1 MKTRFSSLVT
11 VKKNTMKKSERV
23 VQSANADL
31 NSAVMALQISKNSL
45 NTIDT
50 PESGFMSD
58 FLASRTLLD
67 SGRNLIKHNQEWVAY
82 AKNQVQSAKEQLKI
96 DMIEY
101 EKFKYLDLQ
110 EIKKIIKKQ
119 KFLEAKEL
127 DEIALITYGR
137 KTDNSNCLFCLGK
150 LVR

>member
-11 VKKNTMKKSERV
+11 LKKSTMKKSERV

-31 NSAVMALQISKNSL
+31 NSAVMALEISKGSL
-45 NTIDT
+45 NSIET
-50 PESGFMSD
+50 PKNGFMSD

-67 SGRNLIKHNQEWVAY
+67 SGRTLIRHNQEWVEY
-82 AKNQVQSAKEQLKI
+82 SKNQVSLAKEQLKF
-96 DMIEY
+96 DMVEY

-119 KFLEAKEL
+119 KMLEAKEL
-127 DEIALITYGR
+127 DEVALMTHAR
-137 KTDNSNCLFCLGK
+137 KKNRKNIDNK
-150 LVR
+150 KAI

>member
-31 NSAVMALQISKNSL
+31 NSAVMALEISKNSL
-45 NTIDT
+45 NSITT

-58 FLASRTLLD
+58 FIASRTLLD
-67 SGRNLIKHNQEWVAY
+67 SGRNLIKHNKEWVEY
-82 AKNQVQSAKEQLKI
+82 SKNQVHFAKEQLKI

-101 EKFKYLDLQ
+101 EKFKYLDLE
-110 EIKKIIKKQ
+110 EIKKVIKKQ
-119 KFLEAKEL
+119 KMLEAKEL
-127 DEIALITYGR
+127 DEVALMTYTR
-137 KTDNSNCLFCLGK
+137 KTDTKSIDNIK
-150 LVR
+150 AI

>member
-11 VKKNTMKKSERV
+11 VKKSAMKKSERV
-23 VQSANADL
+23 VQRANADL
-31 NSAVMALQISKNSL
+31 NNAVIALQISKNSL
-45 NTIDT
+45 NSIAT
-50 PESGFMSD
+50 PEKGFMSD

-67 SGRNLIKHNQEWVAY
+67 SGRNLIKHNQEWVTY
-82 AKNQVQSAKEQLKI
+82 SKNQVEIAKEQLKI

-119 KFLEAKEL
+119 KILDAKEL
-127 DEIALITYGR
+127 DEVALMTFAR
-137 KTDNSNCLFCLGK
+137 KTDNTK
-150 LVR
+150 VAT

>member
-11 VKKNTMKKSERV
+11 VKKDTMKKSERV

-45 NTIDT
+45 NSIGT

-67 SGRNLIKHNQEWVAY
+67 SGRNLIKHNQEWV
-82 AKNQVQSAKEQLKI
+82 
-96 DMIEY
+96 EY
-101 EKFKYLDLQ
+101 S
-110 EIKKIIKKQ
+110 KKPSTFSKRAV
-119 KFLEAKEL
+119 E
-127 DEIALITYGR
+127 
-137 KTDNSNCLFCLGK
+137 N
-150 LVR
+150 